1 MSKLINKL
9 FLLLA
14 LFNLS
19 LTDDSDKTSP
29 PEIYNDLLCGEENS
43 PKKPK
48 DCTKYGT
55 GSGFVCCWIS
65 DSASSGGKCRLV
77 PDSVARDYGISGTKL
92 FSNAKTGEKYWD
104 CGNDASQIFFKFAN
118 ILLFLIIL

>member
-9 FLLLA
+9 FLILI

-19 LTDDSDKTSP
+19 LTQGADKTSP
-29 PEIYNDLLCGEENS
+29 PQYYEELLCGKENS

-65 DSASSGGKCRLV
+65 DSSSSGGKCRSV
-77 PDSVARDYGISGTKL
+77 PDNVAREYGISGNKE
-92 FSNAKTGEKYWD
+92 FNNAKTGEKYWD
-104 CGNDASQIFFKFAN
+104 CGNDASYIFFKFAN
-118 ILLFLIIL
+118 ILLFLILL